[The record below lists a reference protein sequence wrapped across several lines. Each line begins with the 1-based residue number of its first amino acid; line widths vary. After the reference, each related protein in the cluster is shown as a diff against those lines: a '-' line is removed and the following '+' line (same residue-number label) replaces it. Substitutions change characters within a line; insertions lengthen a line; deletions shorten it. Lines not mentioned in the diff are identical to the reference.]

1 MPVADAQQLFLLLY
15 CTLDVLPR
23 EMRSGPLGRKELSQT
38 VSKLAADGLLQP
50 GADEEGRKT
59 YQPMGDISDENAR
72 EKLIDDLLLQRI
84 ELDWDFIAKA
94 TRFV

>member
-1 MPVADAQQLFLLLY
+1 
-15 CTLDVLPR
+15 
-23 EMRSGPLGRKELSQT
+23 
-38 VSKLAADGLLQP
+38 
-50 GADEEGRKT
+50 
-59 YQPMGDISDENAR
+59 MGDISDENAR